1 VSSGR
6 TTGTNRIASL
16 NAAVRDRFGHLV
28 HELAKFG
35 VIGAFAYVID
45 VGTFNALRAGALDD
59 RPLTAK
65 FISTILATTAAY
77 FGNRHWTFRHRERTG
92 LRREY
97 ALFFAFN
104 AVGLA
109 IALGCLGF
117 SHYVLGLTSPL
128 ADNISA
134 NVVGMLI
141 GTAFRFWTYR
151 KFVFTAVAAPASAE
165 IAEAVAA

>member
-1 VSSGR
+1 VSFARSTGETRSG
-6 TTGTNRIASL
+6 GP
-16 NAAVRDRFGHLV
+16 AAALRLRFGNLL

-35 VIGAFAYVID
+35 VIGAVAYVVD
-45 VGTFNALRAGALDD
+45 VGTFNALRSGALTD

-65 FISTILATTAAY
+65 VISTVLATTVAY

-97 ALFFAFN
+97 TLFFAFN

-134 NVVGMLI
+134 NVVGMVL
-141 GTAFRFWTYR
+141 GTVFRFWSYHR
-151 KFVFTAVAAPASAE
+151 FVFTAAGEPATAELSEPLAA
-165 IAEAVAA
+165 

>member
-1 VSSGR
+1 VSFARS
-6 TTGTNRIASL
+6 TDGTRIGAL
-16 NAAVRDRFGHLV
+16 VTAMRDRFGHLV

-35 VIGAFAYVID
+35 VIGAFAYIVD
-45 VGTFNALRAGALDD
+45 VSTFNALRSGPLAD

-65 FISTILATTAAY
+65 FISTVVATTVAY

-117 SHYVLGLTSPL
+117 SHYLLGLTSPL

-134 NVVGMLI
+134 NVVGMAL
-141 GTAFRFWTYR
+141 GTIFRFWTYR
-151 KFVFTAVAAPASAE
+151 RWVFTEVLEPTTAELAEPLAA
-165 IAEAVAA
+165 

>member
-1 VSSGR
+1 MSFARS
-6 TTGTNRIASL
+6 TDGTRIANLS
-16 NAAVRDRFGHLV
+16 AAIRERFGHLV

-35 VIGAFAYVID
+35 VVGAVAYVVD
-45 VGTFNALRAGALDD
+45 VGTFNALRAGVLTD
-59 RPLTAK
+59 RPLSAK

-109 IALGCLGF
+109 IALGCLGL
-117 SHYVLGLTSPL
+117 SHYVLGLTSSL
-128 ADNISA
+128 DDNISA
-134 NVVGMLI
+134 NVIGMML
-141 GTAFRFWTYR
+141 GTVFRFWTYR
-151 KFVFTAVAAPASAE
+151 KFVFTELAEPSRSE
-165 IAEAVAA
+165 IAEPLAA